1 MKTLKTS
8 LPLLN
13 AMVVFEAAARH
24 GGLTLAA
31 QELNIAQSAVSR
43 HVANLERQLSVELFT
58 RKGNRVA
65 VTGAGNTLAE
75 AIREGLGTI
84 RQAVEDLTAHDSDTF
99 VVGCSHDFAQAWLMP
114 RFDLITSRVAG
125 DRVLLQTSTD
135 YRDFDQPEVALS
147 IRFGEAGQWPEF
159 VADKLLDGEWFPVCA
174 PAFLARYPGLASED
188 PEAFLA
194 VPLLHQ
200 VTPPGAIDSWQ
211 SWIGTERKLDGPR
224 FTSYMSMI
232 HETIAGRGAALA
244 WAGFA
249 DEHLRRGQL
258 VRLTKASRRHA
269 GSFHIVMRKNAGP
282 VVRAVAQALLA
293 SVGDSLQASVGDS

>member
-1 MKTLKTS
+1 VKTLKTS

-24 GGLTLAA
+24 GGLTPAA

-65 VTGAGNTLAE
+65 ITGAGMALAE
-75 AIREGLGTI
+75 AIREGLTTI
-84 RQAVEDLTAHDSDTF
+84 RQAVEDLAAHDSDTF
-99 VVGCSHDFAQAWLMP
+99 VVGCSHDLAQAWLMP
-114 RFDLITSRVAG
+114 RFSLITSLVADG
-125 DRVLLQTSTD
+125 RVLLQTSND

-147 IRFGEAGQWPEF
+147 IRFGEPEQWPDF
-159 VADKLLDGEWFPVCA
+159 VTEKLLDGEWFPVCA
-174 PAFLARYPGLASED
+174 PAFLAQYPRLAAEESA
-188 PEAFLA
+188 AFLG

-211 SWIGTERKLDGPR
+211 SWIGTDRKLEGPR
-224 FTSYMSMI
+224 FTSYMSMM

-258 VRLTKASRRHA
+258 VRLTRASRRHA
-269 GSFHIVMRKNAGP
+269 GSFHIVMRRNASP
-282 VVRAVAQALLA
+282 VVRAVAQALLG
-293 SVGDSLQASVGDS
+293 SVGYS

>member
-1 MKTLKTS
+1 MQVRIVKTLKTS

-31 QELNIAQSAVSR
+31 QELNIAQPAVSR

-114 RFDLITSRVAG
+114 RFDLITSRVATTG
-125 DRVLLQTSTD
+125 CFCRHPPITGISTSPKWRCRSVSAKPGNGPNSWPTNCSTANGSRFAHRRSWRVTRRSPRRTP
-135 YRDFDQPEVALS
+135 RLS
-147 IRFGEAGQWPEF
+147 WR
-159 VADKLLDGEWFPVCA
+159 C
-174 PAFLARYPGLASED
+174 RCC
-188 PEAFLA
+188 
-194 VPLLHQ
+194 
-200 VTPPGAIDSWQ
+200 T
-211 SWIGTERKLDGPR
+211 R
-224 FTSYMSMI
+224 
-232 HETIAGRGAALA
+232 
-244 WAGFA
+244 
-249 DEHLRRGQL
+249 
-258 VRLTKASRRHA
+258 
-269 GSFHIVMRKNAGP
+269 
-282 VVRAVAQALLA
+282 
-293 SVGDSLQASVGDS
+293 

>member
-24 GGLTLAA
+24 GGLTPAA

-43 HVANLERQLSVELFT
+43 HVANLERQLSVELFS
-58 RKGNRVA
+58 RRGNRVA
-65 VTGAGNTLAE
+65 ITGAGIALAG
-75 AIREGLGTI
+75 AIRDGLTTI
-84 RQAVEDLTAHDSDTF
+84 RQAVEELTEHDSDTF
-99 VVGCSHDFAQAWLMP
+99 VVGCSHDLAQAWLMP
-114 RFDLITSRVAG
+114 RFGLITSLVADG
-125 DRVLLQTSTD
+125 RVLLQTSSD

-147 IRFGEAGQWPEF
+147 IRFGEAEQWPDL
-159 VADKLLDGEWFPVCA
+159 VAEKLFDGEWFPVCA
-174 PAFLARYPGLASED
+174 PAFLARYPALASEE
-188 PEAFLA
+188 PEAFLG

-200 VTPPGAIDSWQ
+200 ATPPRAIDSWQ
-211 SWIGTERKLDGPR
+211 SWIGTNRKLEGPR

-249 DEHLRRGQL
+249 DEQLRLGQL
-258 VRLTKASRRHA
+258 VRLTRASRRHA

-282 VVRAVAQALLA
+282 TVKAVARALLG
-293 SVGDSLQASVGDS
+293 SVGAN